1 MINAGVKHS
10 GILTV
15 GQQARQSARIW
26 GLFIAGLLG
35 LTLALG
41 LAMVSAGPKLLYP
54 GLLLGLIGI
63 AAIIWRPRYGVYIFL
78 FLSVM
83 GDSTMMPW
91 YPFVKD
97 LSSAESL
104 LYINHSLNFS
114 PLEACLVL
122 TFLAWLGHAAVERQ
136 WTMRLGRLFG
146 PVAVFLAFVVLGMA
160 YGFGTGGDTR
170 IGLWEARSIFYVPLV
185 LLLVNNLLTRR
196 EHLNA
201 LIWALVLSLFVEGLV
216 GCYEYFFVLRG
227 DLGLVNS
234 LTDHAT
240 AVHMNILF
248 VLTLALW
255 MYRGS
260 RNKRFIL
267 PLLIPPVLLTYLAAE
282 RRAALV
288 ALLIGL
294 ALMALML
301 YLHRRRAFWIVMP
314 IVAVAGAI
322 YLGAFWSNSGALG
335 LPARAVKS
343 VIAPKQVDPRDES
356 SNQYRVLE
364 NINVLYTIQQSPL
377 TGVGFGQKFKIILPM
392 PDISFFEWWQYL
404 SHNSVMWI
412 WMKTGLFGFL
422 AFLFMVGWSISVG
435 VAIVQSLPGGDL
447 NAFALTA
454 TLYIVMHFVF
464 AYVDIS
470 WDSRSMLIF
479 GSMLGMLSVIERLAA
494 LPTPLST
501 RSRSHLNTL
510 APLA

>member
-1 MINAGVKHS
+1 MINTAIKRPHV
-10 GILTV
+10 LTV
-15 GQQARQSARIW
+15 NQQAQQSARVW
-26 GLFIAGLLG
+26 GLFLAGLLG
-35 LTLALG
+35 LTVAFG
-41 LAMVSAGPKLLYP
+41 LAMFSSGPKLLYP
-54 GLLLGLIGI
+54 GLLLGLVGI
-63 AAIIWRPRYGVYIFL
+63 AVIIWRPRYGVYICV

-104 LYINHSLNFS
+104 LFINHSLNFS

-136 WTMRLGRLFG
+136 WTLHLGRLLG
-146 PVAVFLAFVVLGMA
+146 PVLVFLAFVLLGMA

-196 EHLNA
+196 EHVNTLM
-201 LIWALVLSLFVEGLV
+201 WALVLSLFVEGLV
-216 GCYEYFFVLRG
+216 GCYEYFIVLKG
-227 DLGLVNS
+227 DLALVNS
-234 LTDHAT
+234 LTDHAA

-255 MYRGS
+255 LYGGS
-260 RNKRFIL
+260 RHKRYIF

-288 ALLIGL
+288 ALLVGL
-294 ALMALML
+294 ALMAFML

-314 IVAVAGAI
+314 IVAVAGGI
-322 YLGAFWSNSGALG
+322 YLAVFWNSSGALG

-343 VIAPKQVDPRDES
+343 VIAPSQVDPRDES

-377 TGVGFGQKFKIILPM
+377 TGVGFGQKFKIIVPM

-435 VAIVQSLPGGDL
+435 VNIVQSLPGGDL
-447 NAFALTA
+447 SAFALTA

-479 GSMLGMLSVIERLAA
+479 GSMLGMLSVIERLSV
-494 LPTPLST
+494 LPTQASNG
-501 RSRSHLNTL
+501 SRFRLKAL
-510 APLA
+510 APRA